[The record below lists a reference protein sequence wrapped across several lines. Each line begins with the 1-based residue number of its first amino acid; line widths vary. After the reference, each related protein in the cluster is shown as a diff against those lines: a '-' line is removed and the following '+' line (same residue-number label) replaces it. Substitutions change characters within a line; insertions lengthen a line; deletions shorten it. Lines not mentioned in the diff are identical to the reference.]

1 MADALLIPGVGLVE
15 SGSDALLLPGGVVV
29 YALPA
34 ITATIAATESGS
46 DTLAAT
52 AQIIVSVSVGAT
64 ESGSDTLAITLTVEA
79 DEVPPSVGGGYR
91 APDQVLVPIV
101 VQRWIFDDRDLLEMV
116 PIIVS
121 VINAARH

>member
-34 ITATIAATESGS
+34 ITATIA
-46 DTLAAT
+46 
-52 AQIIVSVSVGAT
+52 AT